1 MRNFLQKLN
10 EIAVRR
16 ELLILCILF
25 LLGLTLRIGLIVLTD
40 EPIDRDA
47 LEYYSI
53 AENLI
58 EHHSFSIDGI
68 EPTARRSPGYPLF
81 LAFCILIVGNNPNN
95 LYFIQALLNILTI
108 LFVYLAMKRF
118 AIKPQIRLLIL
129 FLFIFST
136 TFIYVNVF
144 YAEIVTMFV
153 ISLFLF
159 LSVLTFFDDKNII
172 RPILQ
177 GLLIGVLILL
187 RPTFLYL
194 PFFIFITALIL
205 RLFYQNYR
213 IKDCVIITVTALLI
227 LLPWSIRNRLAFHQW
242 IPLVSAG
249 GSELWQANLEIED
262 RTAWYS
268 VTDINKYEDQRA
280 QSAQLQSRLRSEYIK
295 QFNLSSS
302 IELNKYL
309 KQRTKEIILSH
320 PFRFA
325 VLCLNRFLIFWFS
338 PPIGATTLKS
348 ISPILFWMILIIKYL
363 MTILAIAGLRQLSK
377 EHFRQFYLII
387 LLVVYLTLLHSAVH
401 AIQRYFLPL
410 IPIAYFALAY
420 SLNVFS
426 EKYKIL
432 TAND

>member
-1 MRNFLQKLN
+1 
-10 EIAVRR
+10 
-16 ELLILCILF
+16 
-25 LLGLTLRIGLIVLTD
+25 
-40 EPIDRDA
+40 
-47 LEYYSI
+47 
-53 AENLI
+53 
-58 EHHSFSIDGI
+58 
-68 EPTARRSPGYPLF
+68 
-81 LAFCILIVGNNPNN
+81 
-95 LYFIQALLNILTI
+95 
-108 LFVYLAMKRF
+108 
-118 AIKPQIRLLIL
+118 
-129 FLFIFST
+129 
-136 TFIYVNVF
+136 
-144 YAEIVTMFV
+144 
-153 ISLFLF
+153 
-159 LSVLTFFDDKNII
+159 
-172 RPILQ
+172 
-177 GLLIGVLILL
+177 
-187 RPTFLYL
+187 
-194 PFFIFITALIL
+194 
-205 RLFYQNYR
+205 
-213 IKDCVIITVTALLI
+213 LI

>member
-1 MRNFLQKLN
+1 
-10 EIAVRR
+10 
-16 ELLILCILF
+16 
-25 LLGLTLRIGLIVLTD
+25 
-40 EPIDRDA
+40 
-47 LEYYSI
+47 
-53 AENLI
+53 
-58 EHHSFSIDGI
+58 
-68 EPTARRSPGYPLF
+68 
-81 LAFCILIVGNNPNN
+81 
-95 LYFIQALLNILTI
+95 
-108 LFVYLAMKRF
+108 
-118 AIKPQIRLLIL
+118 
-129 FLFIFST
+129 
-136 TFIYVNVF
+136 VNVF